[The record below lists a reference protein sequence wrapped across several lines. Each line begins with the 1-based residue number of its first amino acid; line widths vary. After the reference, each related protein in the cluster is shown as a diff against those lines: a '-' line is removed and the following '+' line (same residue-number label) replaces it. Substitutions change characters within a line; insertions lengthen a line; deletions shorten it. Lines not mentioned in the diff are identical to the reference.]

1 MANQRVS
8 SQSLIS
14 RLSRFFKVG
23 EHVQILGKSEVQI
36 QYKDQSARLPL
47 IVVKGEGPNLFGR
60 NWMDTINLNVDLVRV
75 NVLNTKTSV
84 EEVIKRHSEVFK
96 EELGTF
102 KGTTAKIYVEPGSKP
117 IFHKPRPVSY
127 FLKEKVA
134 NELQRLQT
142 QGIISQVQFS
152 DWAAPIVPVVKSDGS
167 IRICGDYKVT
177 VNRVAKQDIYP
188 LPRVEDLFADLAGG
202 KIFSKLDLKHAYQ
215 QVVLNEDS
223 RKYTTVNTQQGLFQF
238 NRLPFGISSTPAIFQ
253 RVMETLLRS
262 VPRGVTV
269 YLDDILVS
277 GVDELDHLQNLDKVL
292 QILESAGLTLKQSKC
307 AFALPSVHY
316 LGHIIDEKG
325 LHPSPEK
332 VRAIKEAPPPRDIS
346 ELKSFLGLLT
356 YYNRFLPNMSTHL
369 SPLYK
374 LLQKHTNWLW
384 SSKEETAF
392 IKAKELLQSS
402 SLLVHF
408 DPAKDLIVSADASP
422 VGIGGVLSHKLE
434 DGSQKPIAF
443 TSRTLSA
450 AERKYSQ
457 LEKEGLAVVFAV
469 TKFHQYL
476 HGRHFVIHSDHKPLQ
491 YLFKESR
498 QVPVPR

>member
-1 MANQRVS
+1 
-8 SQSLIS
+8 
-14 RLSRFFKVG
+14 
-23 EHVQILGKSEVQI
+23 
-36 QYKDQSARLPL
+36 
-47 IVVKGEGPNLFGR
+47 
-60 NWMDTINLNVDLVRV
+60 MDTINLNVDLVRV

-96 EELGTF
+96 EELGTL
-102 KGTTAKIYVEPGSKP
+102 TAKIYVEPGAKP

-152 DWAAPIVPVVKSDGS
+152 DWAAPIVPVVKSDG
-167 IRICGDYKVT
+167 DYKVT

-215 QVVLNEDS
+215 QVVLDEDS

-238 NRLPFGISSTPAIFQ
+238 NRLPFGISSAPAIFQ

-269 YLDDILVS
+269 YLDNILVS
-277 GVDELDHLQNLDKVL
+277 GVDELDHVQNLL
-292 QILESAGLTLKQSKC
+292 RILESAGLTLKQSKC

-332 VRAIKEAPPPRDIS
+332 VRAIKEAPPP
-346 ELKSFLGLLT
+346 
-356 YYNRFLPNMSTHL
+356 
-369 SPLYK
+369 
-374 LLQKHTNWLW
+374 
-384 SSKEETAF
+384 
-392 IKAKELLQSS
+392 
-402 SLLVHF
+402 
-408 DPAKDLIVSADASP
+408 
-422 VGIGGVLSHKLE
+422 
-434 DGSQKPIAF
+434 
-443 TSRTLSA
+443 
-450 AERKYSQ
+450 
-457 LEKEGLAVVFAV
+457 
-469 TKFHQYL
+469 
-476 HGRHFVIHSDHKPLQ
+476 
-491 YLFKESR
+491 
-498 QVPVPR
+498 